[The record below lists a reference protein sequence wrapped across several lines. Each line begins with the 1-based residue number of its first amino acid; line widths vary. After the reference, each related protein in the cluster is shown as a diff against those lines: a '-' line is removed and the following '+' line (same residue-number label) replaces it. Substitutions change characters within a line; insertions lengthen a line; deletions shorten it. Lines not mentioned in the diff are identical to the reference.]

1 MSKHSNKYP
10 IFNYTILISK
20 LFASPIKDR
29 SNNTSRAEGIHR
41 WLNMNADS
49 KNKKTNVLPKTTQTG
64 SILASRGNAATIS
77 SRLTIVGWKNELA
90 DRNLQ
95 SSASIPMHVVIKMLR
110 RNIGHS
116 HI

>member
-29 SNNTSRAEGIHR
+29 SNNTSPAEGIHR

-49 KNKKTNVLPKTTQTG
+49 KNKKKTNVLPKTPQTG
-64 SILASRGNAATIS
+64 SILAVAATIS
-77 SRLTIVGWKNELA
+77 ST
-90 DRNLQ
+90 NL
-95 SSASIPMHVVIKMLR
+95 ICLV
-110 RNIGHS
+110 
-116 HI
+116 